1 MEFEASGRSRF
12 NRPRRGSGR
21 WVSLTKW
28 LLFNVTALAGYE
40 IPRTIRFIHRNST
53 RFWFK
58 WSGGFCELG
67 VDLCHRHCISINFH
81 RAHVRIPIWPVILLQ
96 VDVKRASSP
105 LEEKS
110 QLTFTHSGLR
120 GRTINRLLV
129 SLYAILFFPPQLCG
143 SLKGSG
149 FRIPR
154 VFIKWLKTLN
164 ENSRTSLVFLSPSRE
179 NTSGC
184 WHFPPHLCENEILL
198 YQLESSKESANFL
211 NNDIRKDEFS
221 SSIPYHLG

>member
-1 MEFEASGRSRF
+1 M
-12 NRPRRGSGR
+12 
-21 WVSLTKW
+21 SLTKW

-67 VDLCHRHCISINFH
+67 VDLCHCISINFH

-221 SSIPYHLG
+221 SSILYHLG

>member
-1 MEFEASGRSRF
+1 M
-12 NRPRRGSGR
+12 
-21 WVSLTKW
+21 SLTKW

-58 WSGGFCELG
+58 WSGAFCELG

-184 WHFPPHLCENEILL
+184 WHFPPIFVKTKFYYINSNRRRKVRIFLTMIFEKTSSLL
-198 YQLESSKESANFL
+198 VFFITSDNSSRPFL
-211 NNDIRKDEFS
+211 FLI
-221 SSIPYHLG
+221 

>member
-1 MEFEASGRSRF
+1 M
-12 NRPRRGSGR
+12 
-21 WVSLTKW
+21 SLTKW

-58 WSGGFCELG
+58 WSGAFCELG

-221 SSIPYHLG
+221 SSILYHLG